1 MFKLFY
7 SKIPQYC
14 LASDEKKFYLV
25 DLDSDLFSKYIIFP
39 NKLSQKVYEIDEQ
52 KYKALKKNVET
63 IGSNG
68 TNVINISAITLPF
81 ASMLYM
87 AFKMVPIQLI
97 KEKYFFILG
106 ISIIMAFLSYKT
118 MNLFFKHKN
127 AVFLNSLK
135 SKEKLVLKNLDSI
148 KVRKIWINNFLQ
160 IILFLLV
167 PLFISIKEH
176 NFFGILLIY
185 LGIIMFQIHHRMF
198 FIRAL
203 PLDIYFSIQD

>member
-1 MFKLFY
+1 MLKLFY

-39 NKLSQKVYEIDEQ
+39 NKLSQKAYEIDKK

-63 IGSNG
+63 IGSKG
-68 TNVINISAITLPF
+68 TNIVNISAITLPF
-81 ASMLYM
+81 ASILYM
-87 AFKMVPIQLI
+87 IFKLVPVQLI
-97 KEKYFFILG
+97 EEKYFFVLG

-118 MNLFFKHKN
+118 MNLFFKYKN
-127 AVFLNSLK
+127 TVFLSSLK
-135 SKEKLVLKNLDSI
+135 SKEKIVLKNLDSI
-148 KVRKIWINNFLQ
+148 KSRKIWVNNFLQ
-160 IILFLLV
+160 IILFLLI

-176 NFFGILLIY
+176 NFLSILLMY
-185 LGIIMFQIHHRMF
+185 FGLIMFQIHHRMF

-203 PLDIYFSIQD
+203 SLDISFSIQD